1 MDTDAQIPYRQQK
14 NTLYTFAVQMLNS
27 GTMKITDISRLM
39 GHTSTQMLLT
49 RYAKFIKS
57 EDIKIEEKFDLFGL
71 KTGTNEKEV
80 IGKAHKIG

>member
-1 MDTDAQIPYRQQK
+1 
-14 NTLYTFAVQMLNS
+14 
-27 GTMKITDISRLM
+27 MKITDISRLM

-57 EDIKIEEKFDLFGL
+57 EEIKIEKKFDLFGL

-80 IGKAHKIG
+80 IGKALDIG

>member
-1 MDTDAQIPYRQQK
+1 MIVKRDQK
-14 NTLYTFAVQMLNS
+14 AVFCVHTIILNS
-27 GTMKITDISRLM
+27 NYYHFKIGCT
-39 GHTSTQMLLT
+39 
-49 RYAKFIKS
+49 KFIKS